1 MPKRDVVLATL
12 MSSKKTVFLL
22 PTGLALVLCTIA
34 LAGSIS
40 PAVYGQ
46 QQGTTGGQQ
55 QGTTGGQAGSSI
67 DCQTAASTL
76 GGMVIPNPTGTC
88 DVAVPRQGL
97 QVQDSATGAT
107 LNNLLVIN
115 PLFEFTQMPSPT
127 GGGGG
132 ATGAANQA
140 MVYGFAEF
148 AFMEGELTSAM
159 RMLSNSS
166 WNVVSVHNHVIG
178 ESPSMIFAHAIA
190 NGDINTLV
198 RDAKM
203 VLDSLMTQTQSQQGN
218 QTTTTTGGMAGNA
231 TTTGG
236 GGTTTGGDI
245 NSSPSANSLTGGTTT
260 GEGATA
266 GGGVG
271 TMGGGG
277 GTSPDPGTGTTNGT
291 GGGQQQQQQQGGGET
306 GTATTTDGDGG
317 DGEASGGVTA
327 TPGGA
332 AGPQVSP

>member
-34 LAGSIS
+34 LVGSIS

-46 QQGTTGGQQ
+46 QQGTTGGQ
-55 QGTTGGQAGSSI
+55 TGSTI

-115 PLFEFTQMPSPT
+115 PLFEFTPASNQAT
-127 GGGGG
+127 
-132 ATGAANQA
+132 TGAANQT

-148 AFMEGELTSAM
+148 ALMEGELTSAM

-166 WNVVSVHNHVIG
+166 WNVVAVHNHVIG

-198 RDAKM
+198 RDARM
-203 VLDSLMTQTQSQQGN
+203 VLDGLMTQTQSQQGN

-236 GGTTTGGDI
+236 GITEGNMNNSGIPSGVIGGTTDGGGGGAGNGTTTGG
-245 NSSPSANSLTGGTTT
+245 TEGGN
-260 GEGATA
+260 
-266 GGGVG
+266 
-271 TMGGGG
+271 GGGG
-277 GTSPDPGTGTTNGT
+277 GPLEGLGDIL
-291 GGGQQQQQQQGGGET
+291 GGGQ
-306 GTATTTDGDGG
+306 
-317 DGEASGGVTA
+317 
-327 TPGGA
+327 
-332 AGPQVSP
+332 

>member
-1 MPKRDVVLATL
+1 MK
-12 MSSKKTVFLL
+12 SKKLPFLL
-22 PTGLALVLCTIA
+22 PVGLALLLSTSILVV
-34 LAGSIS
+34 SIS
-40 PAVYGQ
+40 PTAFGQ
-46 QQGTTGGQQ
+46 QQGTTGGQ
-55 QGTTGGQAGSSI
+55 TGSTI

-76 GGMVIPNPTGTC
+76 GGLIIPNPTGTC

-107 LNNLLVIN
+107 LNNLLVVN

-127 GGGGG
+127 GG

-148 AFMEGELTSAM
+148 ALMEGELTSAM

-166 WNVVSVHNHVIG
+166 WNVVAVHNHVIG

-198 RDAKM
+198 RDARM
-203 VLDSLMTQTQSQQGN
+203 ILDGLMTQAQSQSGN
-218 QTTTTTGGMAGNA
+218 QTSTTTGGMAGN
-231 TTTGG
+231 
-236 GGTTTGGDI
+236 GTTTGGTGGGATTGGDT

-271 TMGGGG
+271 TFGGGG
-277 GTSPDPGTGTTNGT
+277 GTPPDPGTGTTEGGT
-291 GGGQQQQQQQGGGET
+291 GGGATTGGTGGG
-306 GTATTTDGDGG
+306 ATTGGG
-317 DGEASGGVTA
+317 DASGGVPDT
-327 TPGGA
+327 TGGA
-332 AGPQVSP
+332 AGPQGRPLNRVDDKD

>member
-12 MSSKKTVFLL
+12 MSDKKTVFLL
-22 PTGLALVLCTIA
+22 PTGLALVICTIA
-34 LAGSIS
+34 LVGSIS

-46 QQGTTGGQQ
+46 QQGTTGGQ
-55 QGTTGGQAGSSI
+55 TGSTI

-76 GGMVIPNPTGTC
+76 GGIVIPNPTGAC

-97 QVQDSATGAT
+97 QVQDTATGAT

-115 PLFEFTQMPSPT
+115 PLFEFTPT
-127 GGGGG
+127 SNQA
-132 ATGAANQA
+132 ATGAANQT

-148 AFMEGELTSAM
+148 AMMEGELTSAM

-166 WNVVSVHNHVIG
+166 WNVVAVHNHVIG

-198 RDAKM
+198 RDARM
-203 VLDSLMTQTQSQQGN
+203 ILDGLMTQTQSQSQSGN
-218 QTTTTTGGMAGNA
+218 QTTTTPGGMVGNA
-231 TTTGG
+231 TTTGD
-236 GGTTTGGDI
+236 GGTTTGGNI
-245 NSSPSANSLTGGTTT
+245 NSSPSADSLTGGTTT

-271 TMGGGG
+271 TFGGGS
-277 GTSPDPGTGTTNGT
+277 GTGPGPGIGTTNGT
-291 GGGQQQQQQQGGGET
+291 GGGGQQQQQGGGES
-306 GTATTTDGDGG
+306 GTTTTTTDGTGGGG
-317 DGEASGGVTA
+317 DGT
-327 TPGGA
+327 TGGA
-332 AGPQVSP
+332 AGPQVRP

>member
-34 LAGSIS
+34 LVGSIS

-46 QQGTTGGQQ
+46 QQGTTGGQ
-55 QGTTGGQAGSSI
+55 AGSTI

-115 PLFEFTQMPSPT
+115 PLFEFTPASNQAT
-127 GGGGG
+127 
-132 ATGAANQA
+132 TGAANQA

-148 AFMEGELTSAM
+148 ALMEGELTSAM

-166 WNVVSVHNHVIG
+166 WNVVAVHNHVIG

-198 RDAKM
+198 RDART
-203 VLDSLMTQTQSQQGN
+203 VLDALMTQTLSQSSN
-218 QTTTTTGGMAGNA
+218 QTSTTAGGGGDGGNA
-231 TTTGG
+231 TTTAGS
-236 GGTTTGGDI
+236 TTGDTM
-245 NSSPSANSLTGGTTT
+245 NS
-260 GEGATA
+260 
-266 GGGVG
+266 
-271 TMGGGG
+271 
-277 GTSPDPGTGTTNGT
+277 
-291 GGGQQQQQQQGGGET
+291 
-306 GTATTTDGDGG
+306 
-317 DGEASGGVTA
+317 
-327 TPGGA
+327 
-332 AGPQVSP
+332 

>member
-1 MPKRDVVLATL
+1 
-12 MSSKKTVFLL
+12 MSGKKTVFLL
-22 PTGLALVLCTIA
+22 STGLALVVCAIA
-34 LAGSIS
+34 LVGSIN
-40 PAVYGQ
+40 PAVYGQQ

-55 QGTTGGQAGSSI
+55 QQGTTGGQTGSTI

-76 GGMVIPNPTGTC
+76 GGMVIPNPTGAC

-97 QVQDSATGAT
+97 QVQDSATGAA

-115 PLFEFTQMPSPT
+115 PLFEFTPATNQATT
-127 GGGGG
+127 G
-132 ATGAANQA
+132 GAANQ
-140 MVYGFAEF
+140 VYGFAEF
-148 AFMEGELTSAM
+148 ALMEEELTSAM

-166 WNVVSVHNHVIG
+166 WNVVAVHNHVIG

-198 RDAKM
+198 RDARM
-203 VLDSLMTQTQSQQGN
+203 ILDGLMTQAQSQSGN
-218 QTTTTTGGMAGNA
+218 QTSTTAGGMAGN
-231 TTTGG
+231 
-236 GGTTTGGDI
+236 GTTTGGNT

-266 GGGVG
+266 GSGVG

-277 GTSPDPGTGTTNGT
+277 GTSPDPGIGTTDGT
-291 GGGQQQQQQQGGGET
+291 GGGGQQQQQQQGGGET
-306 GTATTTDGDGG
+306 GATTTTTTNGTGGGG
-317 DGEASGGVTA
+317 DASGGVTA

>member
-22 PTGLALVLCTIA
+22 PTGLALVLCTLA
-34 LAGSIS
+34 LVGSIS

-55 QGTTGGQAGSSI
+55 QGTTGGQQQGTTGGQAGSTI

-127 GGGGG
+127 GG

-148 AFMEGELTSAM
+148 ALMEGELTSAM

-166 WNVVSVHNHVIG
+166 WNVVAVHNHVIG

-198 RDAKM
+198 RDARM
-203 VLDSLMTQTQSQQGN
+203 ILDGLMTQAQSQSGN
-218 QTTTTTGGMAGNA
+218 QTSTTTGGMAGNGA
-231 TTTGG
+231 TTGG
-236 GGTTTGGDI
+236 NT

-277 GTSPDPGTGTTNGT
+277 GTSPDPGIGTTNGT
-291 GGGQQQQQQQGGGET
+291 GGGGQQQQQQGGGET
-306 GTATTTDGDGG
+306 GATTTTNGTGG

>member
-12 MSSKKTVFLL
+12 MSDKKTVFLL
-22 PTGLALVLCTIA
+22 PTGLALVICTIA
-34 LAGSIS
+34 LVGSIS

-46 QQGTTGGQQ
+46 QQGTTGGQ
-55 QGTTGGQAGSSI
+55 TGSTI

-76 GGMVIPNPTGTC
+76 GGIVIPNPTGAC

-97 QVQDSATGAT
+97 QVQDTATGAT

-115 PLFEFTQMPSPT
+115 PLFEFTPT
-127 GGGGG
+127 SNQ
-132 ATGAANQA
+132 ATTGAANQT

-148 AFMEGELTSAM
+148 AMMEGELTSAM

-166 WNVVSVHNHVIG
+166 WNVVAVHNHVIG

-198 RDAKM
+198 RDARM
-203 VLDSLMTQTQSQQGN
+203 ILDGLMTQAQSQSQSGN
-218 QTTTTTGGMAGNA
+218 QTTTTPGGMVGN
-231 TTTGG
+231 
-236 GGTTTGGDI
+236 GTTTGGNI
-245 NSSPSANSLTGGTTT
+245 NSSPSADSLTGGTTT

-271 TMGGGG
+271 TFGGGG
-277 GTSPDPGTGTTNGT
+277 GTSPGPGIGTTNGT
-291 GGGQQQQQQQGGGET
+291 GGGGQQQQQGGGESGAT
-306 GTATTTDGDGG
+306 TTTTTDGTGGGG
-317 DGEASGGVTA
+317 DDT
-327 TPGGA
+327 TGGA
-332 AGPQVSP
+332 AGPQVRP

>member
-34 LAGSIS
+34 LVGSIS

-46 QQGTTGGQQ
+46 QQGTTGGQ
-55 QGTTGGQAGSSI
+55 TGSTI

-115 PLFEFTQMPSPT
+115 PLFEFTPASNQAT
-127 GGGGG
+127 
-132 ATGAANQA
+132 TGAANQA

-148 AFMEGELTSAM
+148 ALMEGELTSAM

-166 WNVVSVHNHVIG
+166 WNVVAVHNHVIG

-198 RDAKM
+198 RDARM

-218 QTTTTTGGMAGNA
+218 QTTTTTTGGMAGNA

-236 GGTTTGGDI
+236 GITEGNMDNNSGIPSGVTGGTTDGGGGGAGNGTTTGG
-245 NSSPSANSLTGGTTT
+245 TEGGN
-260 GEGATA
+260 
-266 GGGVG
+266 
-271 TMGGGG
+271 GGGG
-277 GTSPDPGTGTTNGT
+277 GPLEGLGDIL
-291 GGGQQQQQQQGGGET
+291 GGGQ
-306 GTATTTDGDGG
+306 
-317 DGEASGGVTA
+317 
-327 TPGGA
+327 
-332 AGPQVSP
+332 

>member
-34 LAGSIS
+34 LVGSIS

-55 QGTTGGQAGSSI
+55 QGTTGGQAGSTI

-115 PLFEFTQMPSPT
+115 PLFEFTPASNQAT
-127 GGGGG
+127 
-132 ATGAANQA
+132 TGAANQA

-148 AFMEGELTSAM
+148 ALMEGELTSAM

-166 WNVVSVHNHVIG
+166 WNVVAVHNHVIG

-198 RDAKM
+198 RDARM
-203 VLDSLMTQTQSQQGN
+203 VLDSLMTQTQPQQGN

-236 GGTTTGGDI
+236 GITEGNMNNNSGIPSGVTGGTTDGGGGGAGNGTTTGG
-245 NSSPSANSLTGGTTT
+245 TEGGN
-260 GEGATA
+260 
-266 GGGVG
+266 
-271 TMGGGG
+271 GGGG
-277 GTSPDPGTGTTNGT
+277 GPLEGLGDIL
-291 GGGQQQQQQQGGGET
+291 GGGQ
-306 GTATTTDGDGG
+306 
-317 DGEASGGVTA
+317 
-327 TPGGA
+327 
-332 AGPQVSP
+332 

>member
-34 LAGSIS
+34 LVGSIS

-55 QGTTGGQAGSSI
+55 QGTTGGQTGSTI

-127 GGGGG
+127 GG

-148 AFMEGELTSAM
+148 ALMEGELTSAM

-166 WNVVSVHNHVIG
+166 WNVVAVHNHVIG

-198 RDAKM
+198 RDARM
-203 VLDSLMTQTQSQQGN
+203 VLDSLMTQTQPQQGN

-236 GGTTTGGDI
+236 GITEGNMNNNSGIPSGVTGGTTDGGGGGGAGNGTTTGG
-245 NSSPSANSLTGGTTT
+245 TEGGN
-260 GEGATA
+260 
-266 GGGVG
+266 
-271 TMGGGG
+271 GGGG
-277 GTSPDPGTGTTNGT
+277 GPLEGLGEIL
-291 GGGQQQQQQQGGGET
+291 GGGQ
-306 GTATTTDGDGG
+306 
-317 DGEASGGVTA
+317 
-327 TPGGA
+327 
-332 AGPQVSP
+332 

>member
-1 MPKRDVVLATL
+1 MPKRDVVLARL

-34 LAGSIS
+34 LVGSIS

-46 QQGTTGGQQ
+46 QQGTTDGQ
-55 QGTTGGQAGSSI
+55 TGSTI

-115 PLFEFTQMPSPT
+115 PLFEFTPASNQAT
-127 GGGGG
+127 
-132 ATGAANQA
+132 TGAANQT

-148 AFMEGELTSAM
+148 ALMEGELTSAM

-166 WNVVSVHNHVIG
+166 WNVVAVHNHVIG

-198 RDAKM
+198 RDARM
-203 VLDSLMTQTQSQQGN
+203 VLDGLMTQTQSQQGN

-236 GGTTTGGDI
+236 GITEGNMNNNSGIPSGVTGETTDGGGGAGNGTTTGG
-245 NSSPSANSLTGGTTT
+245 TEGGN
-260 GEGATA
+260 
-266 GGGVG
+266 
-271 TMGGGG
+271 GGGG
-277 GTSPDPGTGTTNGT
+277 GGPLEGLGDIL
-291 GGGQQQQQQQGGGET
+291 GGGQ
-306 GTATTTDGDGG
+306 
-317 DGEASGGVTA
+317 
-327 TPGGA
+327 
-332 AGPQVSP
+332 

>member
-34 LAGSIS
+34 LVGSIS

-46 QQGTTGGQQ
+46 QQGTTGGQ
-55 QGTTGGQAGSSI
+55 TGSTI

-127 GGGGG
+127 GGV
-132 ATGAANQA
+132 TGASNQT

-148 AFMEGELTSAM
+148 ALMEEELTSAM

-166 WNVVSVHNHVIG
+166 WNVVAVHNHVIG

-198 RDAKM
+198 RDARM

-236 GGTTTGGDI
+236 GITEGNMNNNSGIPSGVTGGTTDGGGGGGAGNGTTTGG
-245 NSSPSANSLTGGTTT
+245 TEGGN
-260 GEGATA
+260 
-266 GGGVG
+266 
-271 TMGGGG
+271 GGGG
-277 GTSPDPGTGTTNGT
+277 GPLEGLGDIL
-291 GGGQQQQQQQGGGET
+291 GGGQ
-306 GTATTTDGDGG
+306 
-317 DGEASGGVTA
+317 
-327 TPGGA
+327 
-332 AGPQVSP
+332 

>member
-34 LAGSIS
+34 LVGSIS

-55 QGTTGGQAGSSI
+55 QGTTGGQQQGTTGGQAGSTI

-115 PLFEFTQMPSPT
+115 PLFEFTPASNQAT
-127 GGGGG
+127 
-132 ATGAANQA
+132 TGAANQA

-148 AFMEGELTSAM
+148 ALMEEELTSAM

-166 WNVVSVHNHVIG
+166 WNVVAVHNHVIG

-198 RDAKM
+198 RDARM
-203 VLDSLMTQTQSQQGN
+203 ILDGLMTQAQSQSGN
-218 QTTTTTGGMAGNA
+218 QTSTTTGGMAGN
-231 TTTGG
+231 
-236 GGTTTGGDI
+236 GTTTGG
-245 NSSPSANSLTGGTTT
+245 
-260 GEGATA
+260 
-266 GGGVG
+266 
-271 TMGGGG
+271 
-277 GTSPDPGTGTTNGT
+277 T
-291 GGGQQQQQQQGGGET
+291 GGGATTGGGEASRGGPDTT
-306 GTATTTDGDGG
+306 G
-317 DGEASGGVTA
+317 
-327 TPGGA
+327 
-332 AGPQVSP
+332 

>member
-1 MPKRDVVLATL
+1 MPKWDVVLATL
-12 MSSKKTVFLL
+12 MRSKKTVFLL

-34 LAGSIS
+34 LVGSIS

-46 QQGTTGGQQ
+46 QQGTTGGQ
-55 QGTTGGQAGSSI
+55 TGSTI

-127 GGGGG
+127 GG

-148 AFMEGELTSAM
+148 ALMEGELTSAM

-166 WNVVSVHNHVIG
+166 WNVVAVHNHVIG

-198 RDAKM
+198 RDARM
-203 VLDSLMTQTQSQQGN
+203 VLDSLMTQTQPQQGN

-236 GGTTTGGDI
+236 GITEGNMNNNSGIPSGVTGGTTDGGGGGAGNGTTTGG
-245 NSSPSANSLTGGTTT
+245 TEGGN
-260 GEGATA
+260 
-266 GGGVG
+266 
-271 TMGGGG
+271 GGGG
-277 GTSPDPGTGTTNGT
+277 GPLEGLGDILG
-291 GGGQQQQQQQGGGET
+291 GGGQ
-306 GTATTTDGDGG
+306 
-317 DGEASGGVTA
+317 
-327 TPGGA
+327 
-332 AGPQVSP
+332 

>member
-1 MPKRDVVLATL
+1 MPKWDVVLATL
-12 MSSKKTVFLL
+12 MRSKKTVFLL

-34 LAGSIS
+34 LVGSIS

-46 QQGTTGGQQ
+46 QQGTTGGQ
-55 QGTTGGQAGSSI
+55 TGSTI

-115 PLFEFTQMPSPT
+115 PLFEFTPASNQAT
-127 GGGGG
+127 
-132 ATGAANQA
+132 TGAANQA

-148 AFMEGELTSAM
+148 ALMEGELTSAM

-166 WNVVSVHNHVIG
+166 WNVVAVHNHVIG

-218 QTTTTTGGMAGNA
+218 QTATTTGGMAGNA

-260 GEGATA
+260 GDGATA

-271 TMGGGG
+271 TMGGGS
-277 GTSPDPGTGTTNGT
+277 GTSPNPGIGTTNGT
-291 GGGQQQQQQQGGGET
+291 GGGGQQQQQGGGET
-306 GTATTTDGDGG
+306 GATTTTNGTGG
-317 DGEASGGVTA
+317 GGEASGGVTA

>member
-12 MSSKKTVFLL
+12 MSDKKTVFLL
-22 PTGLALVLCTIA
+22 PTGLALVICTIA
-34 LAGSIS
+34 LVGSIS

-46 QQGTTGGQQ
+46 QQGTTGGQ
-55 QGTTGGQAGSSI
+55 TGSTI

-76 GGMVIPNPTGTC
+76 GGIVIPNPTGAC

-97 QVQDSATGAT
+97 QVQDTATGAT

-115 PLFEFTQMPSPT
+115 PLFEFTPT
-127 GGGGG
+127 SNQA
-132 ATGAANQA
+132 ATGAANQT

-148 AFMEGELTSAM
+148 AMMEGELTSAM

-166 WNVVSVHNHVIG
+166 WNVVAVHNHVIG

-198 RDAKM
+198 RDARM
-203 VLDSLMTQTQSQQGN
+203 ILDGLMTQTQTQSQSGN
-218 QTTTTTGGMAGNA
+218 QTTTTPGGMVGNA

-236 GGTTTGGDI
+236 GGTTTGGNI
-245 NSSPSANSLTGGTTT
+245 NSSPSADSLTGGSTT

-266 GGGVG
+266 GGG
-271 TMGGGG
+271 
-277 GTSPDPGTGTTNGT
+277 
-291 GGGQQQQQQQGGGET
+291 
-306 GTATTTDGDGG
+306 GD
-317 DGEASGGVTA
+317 DIT
-327 TPGGA
+327 GGA
-332 AGPQVSP
+332 AGPQVRP

>member
-1 MPKRDVVLATL
+1 MK
-12 MSSKKTVFLL
+12 SKKLPFLL
-22 PTGLALVLCTIA
+22 PVGLALLLSTSILVV
-34 LAGSIS
+34 SIS
-40 PAVYGQ
+40 PTAFGQ
-46 QQGTTGGQQ
+46 QQGTTGGQ
-55 QGTTGGQAGSSI
+55 TGSTI

-76 GGMVIPNPTGTC
+76 GGLIIPNPTGTC

-127 GGGGG
+127 GG

-148 AFMEGELTSAM
+148 ALMEGELTSAM

-166 WNVVSVHNHVIG
+166 WNVVAVHNHVIG

-198 RDAKM
+198 RDARM
-203 VLDSLMTQTQSQQGN
+203 ILDGLMTQAQSQSGN
-218 QTTTTTGGMAGNA
+218 QTSTTTGGMAGNGA
-231 TTTGG
+231 TTGG
-236 GGTTTGGDI
+236 NT

-277 GTSPDPGTGTTNGT
+277 GTSPDPGIGTTNGT
-291 GGGQQQQQQQGGGET
+291 GGGGQQQQKFSNNLLILYS
-306 GTATTTDGDGG
+306 D
-317 DGEASGGVTA
+317 
-327 TPGGA
+327 
-332 AGPQVSP
+332 VSYEGNDNRHKFEMIY